1 VGYARL
7 GIKIPS
13 GSIEGGVLTLAQ
25 RATQPKKKSKYHNK
39 KTASGFDSK
48 REEARYHSLKLL
60 ERAGEITGL
69 ELQKR
74 FELIPAQEGERAC
87 HYIADFCYTDR
98 HGTHYVEDV
107 KGFKTPDY
115 VIKRK
120 LMLHIHKIKVIE
132 I

>member
-1 VGYARL
+1 MTPAAFEA
-7 GIKIPS
+7 GI
-13 GSIEGGVLTLAQ
+13 LTLAQ
-25 RATQPKKKSKYHNK
+25 RAKQPKKKNKYNNK
-39 KTASGFDSK
+39 KTAGGFDSK

-60 ERAGEITGL
+60 ERAGEISGL

-74 FELIPAQEGERAC
+74 FELIPAQDGERAC
-87 HYIADFCYTDR
+87 HYIADFCYTDK
-98 HGTHYVEDV
+98 HGVSYVEDV

-120 LMLHIHKIKVIE
+120 LMLKVHGIKVIE